1 MLVRDRIDRFVAPST
16 QPGCA
21 RFHDQLAEKI
31 AILVRLEQVFA
42 VWVIVDEVIGD
53 FAEIARSCRIRPERR
68 G

>member
-16 QPGCA
+16 QPGRA
-21 RFHDQLAEKI
+21 RFHDQLAEQI